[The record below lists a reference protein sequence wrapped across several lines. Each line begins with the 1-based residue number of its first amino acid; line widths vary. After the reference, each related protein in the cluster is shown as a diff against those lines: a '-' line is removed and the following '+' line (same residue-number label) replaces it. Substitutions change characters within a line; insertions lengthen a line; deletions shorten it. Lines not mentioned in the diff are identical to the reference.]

1 MTDATVTAVGTLT
14 EALEYAIRA
23 RGHLYS
29 MHQLVGRAD
38 LLAGQAAD
46 ELEQAG
52 HLEQAR
58 AVREHLVGRNV
69 LEGRWTFQ
77 VVEEFDH
84 DWYGV
89 FARTERHVRDE
100 LLDGRRH
107 VKESEMK
114 DERRTEGEPGHER
127 RP

>member
-89 FARTERHVRDE
+89 FARTER
-100 LLDGRRH
+100 
-107 VKESEMK
+107 
-114 DERRTEGEPGHER
+114 
-127 RP
+127 

>member
-1 MTDATVTAVGTLT
+1 MSETVDAVGTLT

-23 RGHLYS
+23 RGHLYA

-38 LLAGQAAD
+38 LLAGEAAD
-46 ELEQAG
+46 ALEAAG
-52 HLEQAR
+52 HVEQAR
-58 AVREHLVGRNV
+58 EVRETLVGRNV
-69 LEGRWTFQ
+69 LHGRWTFQ

-84 DWYGV
+84 DWYSV

-100 LLDGRRH
+100 LLDGQRH
-107 VKESEMK
+107 VKESQMK
-114 DERRTEGEPGHER
+114 DERRTPGEPGHER